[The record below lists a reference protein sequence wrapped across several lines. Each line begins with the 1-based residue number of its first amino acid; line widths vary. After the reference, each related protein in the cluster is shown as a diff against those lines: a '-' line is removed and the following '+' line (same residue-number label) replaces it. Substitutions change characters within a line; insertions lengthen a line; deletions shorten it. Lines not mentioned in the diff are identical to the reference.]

1 MTEKQLISKIQK
13 LKKIKPDPNWVF
25 FAKEKILGREEKPE
39 FSFLS
44 FIKEIQKG
52 ERFVFNHKPAFA
64 FITCLVVLIGLFGF
78 AQNSVPGESLFTL
91 KRITEQGQSVFIP
104 KKDQTKHNL
113 ELANRRLDD
122 LTKIAETNEI
132 NKLAPAINEY
142 QETVSKAAE
151 SLAKEDNPE
160 AIKEIAGV
168 IKELEQKEEEI
179 KSLGIEIGENEELR
193 SVLAQI
199 VEQIVENEIK
209 DLETRSLTEEQ
220 EESLSG
226 IKQDYEE
233 GEYSKALEKI
243 LILY

>member
-13 LKKIKPDPNWVF
+13 LKNVKPDPNWVF
-25 FAKEKILGREEKPE
+25 FTKERILGREKKPE
-39 FSFLS
+39 SSFLA

-52 ERFVFNHKPAFA
+52 ERFVFAHKPAFA
-64 FITCLVVLIGLFGF
+64 FITCLLILIGLFGF

-104 KKDQTKHNL
+104 KKDQTKHSL
-113 ELANRRLDD
+113 EIANKRLDD
-122 LTKIAETNEI
+122 LTKIAEKNEVK
-132 NKLAPAINEY
+132 KLAPAINEY

-151 SLAKEDNPE
+151 NLAKEESPE

-168 IKELEQKEEEI
+168 IKELEQKEEQV
-179 KSLGIEIGENEELR
+179 KSLGIEIGENEELK
-193 SVLAQI
+193 SVLA
-199 VEQIVENEIK
+199 QIVENEIK
-209 DLETRSLTEEQ
+209 DLENRSLTEEQ
-220 EESLSG
+220 EESLAE
-226 IKQDYEE
+226 IKLDYEQ